1 MKLTGKWNS
10 LMYPKIHG
18 ELTLN
23 CNDTSL
29 NNPVHEKFTAELL
42 LVYSKISTYKP
53 GSSITVHLEGVYEFD
68 KIHRFILRQTE
79 FNVSQYFTMTL
90 NSHDKKEWQGFLTC
104 ICPVDCVKITDVKCQ
119 EAIDDKKDVIDE
131 EFVITI

>member
-18 ELTLN
+18 EFTLN
-23 CNDTSL
+23 FNDISL
-29 NNPVHEKFTAELL
+29 NNPFYEKFTAELI
-42 LVYSKISTYKP
+42 LVYSNSSTYKP
-53 GSSITVHLEGVYEFD
+53 GNSITLQLEGVYEFD
-68 KIHRFILRQTE
+68 KVHRFILRQDE

-90 NSHDKKEWQGFLTC
+90 NSHDKKDWNGYLTC
-104 ICPVDCVKITDVKCQ
+104 ICPVDCVKLTDVKCQ
-119 EAIDDKKDVIDE
+119 EDNNKKNDVVED